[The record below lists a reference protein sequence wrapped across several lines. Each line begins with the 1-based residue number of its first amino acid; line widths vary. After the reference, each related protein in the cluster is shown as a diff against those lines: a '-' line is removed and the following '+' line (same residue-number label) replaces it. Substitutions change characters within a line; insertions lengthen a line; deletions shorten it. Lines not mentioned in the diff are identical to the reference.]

1 MTPGEMTEAD
11 GPGEMILE
19 VALDRVA
26 EADEMTVFA
35 TAGRLAPWLV
45 RMPR

>member
-19 VALDRVA
+19 VARYKVA
-26 EADEMTVFA
+26 EADEMTVLA

-45 RMPR
+45 RMHR